1 MPLAPELPPLKRRR
15 QRALAAL
22 ALAVLVGGACQ
33 ARPPTAGTASPPN
46 EPTAPAA
53 SATTATTRP
62 AAPAPAARFD
72 ATPEVAALTATM
84 TEEGKRLFYGARPEV
99 LDKAPFALV
108 CPGGSEQGQ
117 VLGCYTGDRIYIL
130 RVARPELTGVM
141 ETTAVHE
148 MLHAAYAA
156 LSSRDRSLVDTWV
169 GDFYAGVKDRDLR
182 ELVAAYDRSEPG
194 QRLNELHS
202 ILPTQLP
209 SLSAP
214 LENQYRRYLASRQ
227 RVVALYQGYRGTL
240 EELDRRISSLH
251 EEIDDAKAQIKVM
264 EERLRGDEAALEEL
278 NRRLEALRAAGKVE
292 EFNRLIPQQNAQVD
306 ALRSLGDRYRQLV
319 KAHNAKV
326 QEVNDLALQQN
337 QLVESLGG
345 G

>member
-1 MPLAPELPPLKRRR
+1 MPRAPELPPLKRRR
-15 QRALAAL
+15 HRGLALF
-22 ALAVLVGGACQ
+22 ALAVVVGGACQ
-33 ARPPTAGTASPPN
+33 GRPPTAAGTSSPPN
-46 EPTAPAA
+46 EPTAP
-53 SATTATTRP
+53 ATTATTRP
-62 AAPAPAARFD
+62 AAPARFE
-72 ATPEVAALTATM
+72 ATPEVAALTASM

-108 CPGGSEQGQ
+108 CPGGAEHGH

-130 RVARPELTGVM
+130 RVPRPELTGVM

-156 LSSRDRSLVDTWV
+156 LSSRERSLVDTWV
-169 GDFYAGVKDRDLR
+169 GDLYAGVKDRDLR

-214 LENQYRRYLASRQ
+214 LEDQYRRYLASRQ

-240 EELDRRISSLH
+240 KELDRRISALQ
-251 EEIDDAKAQIKVM
+251 EEIDDAKAQIEVM
-264 EERLRGDEAALEEL
+264 EERLRREEAALEEL
-278 NRRLEALRAAGKVE
+278 NRRLEALRSAGKVE
-292 EFNRLIPQQNAQVD
+292 EFNRLIPQQNARVD
-306 ALRSLGDRYRQLV
+306 ALGSLADRYRQLV

-326 QEVNDLALQQN
+326 QEVNGLALQQN

>member
-1 MPLAPELPPLKRRR
+1 M
-15 QRALAAL
+15 
-22 ALAVLVGGACQ
+22 
-33 ARPPTAGTASPPN
+33 
-46 EPTAPAA
+46 
-53 SATTATTRP
+53 
-62 AAPAPAARFD
+62 
-72 ATPEVAALTATM
+72 AALTASM

-108 CPGGSEQGQ
+108 CPGGSEHGH

-130 RVARPELTGVM
+130 RVPRTELTGVM

-156 LSSRDRSLVDTWV
+156 LSSRERSLVDTWV
-169 GDFYAGVKDRDLR
+169 GDVYAGVKDRDLR

-214 LENQYRRYLASRQ
+214 LENHYRRYLASRQ

-240 EELDRRISSLH
+240 AELDRRISALH
-251 EEIDDAKAQIKVM
+251 EEIDDAKAQINVM
-264 EERLRGDEAALEEL
+264 EARLRNEEAALEEL
-278 NRRLEALRAAGKVE
+278 NRRLEALRAEGNVK
-292 EFNRLIPQQNAQVD
+292 EFNRLIPQQNAKVD
-306 ALRSLGDRYRQLV
+306 ALSSLADRYRQLV

-337 QLVESLGG
+337 QLVESLRGG
-345 G
+345 